1 MKKHET
7 VSVEFTAPGLPRIF
21 AAMVYDSL
29 LLAAISIAYGA
40 LVVAIEVAIF
50 GQPDSG
56 KRIMWSLP
64 AKLMISSGWL
74 LTIMFF
80 YVYFWQK
87 FGQTLG
93 MKTWRMQ
100 VVDARS
106 NQLVTYSQAL
116 KRCGAACLSL
126 LCLGAGYWLKL
137 IHPQGRL
144 LHDLLSG
151 TKLILLKKK

>member
-1 MKKHET
+1 MKKNET
-7 VSVEFTAPGLPRIF
+7 APVEFAAPGLPRIF

-56 KRIMWSLP
+56 KRIQWNLP
-64 AKLMISSGWL
+64 AQILITLGWL

-80 YVYFWQK
+80 YIYFWQK

-100 VVDARS
+100 VVDASS
-106 NQLVTYSQAL
+106 NQLISYRQAL
-116 KRCGAACLSL
+116 KRCCAACLSL
-126 LCLGAGYWLKL
+126 ACLGAGYWLKL
-137 IHPQGRL
+137 INPQGRL